1 MRRKNEY
8 RIGSVQSDE
17 VNDVIL
23 RVIPVRKIK
32 CDVGMA
38 VSRKHKNGGS

>member
-8 RIGSVQSDE
+8 RVGSVQSDE

-23 RVIPVRKIK
+23 IPVRKIK